1 MRPFKMFFGIAVG
14 LILFFFIARVAILAF
29 IIAGIMSIIYAV
41 YRRMK
46 DFITYDRYG
55 DYYIPERRY
64 RRSRYEIQDRVEP
77 LFQEAYSNYPRQ
89 RRPIKNIQFIDAH

>member
-14 LILFFFIARVAILAF
+14 VILFFFIARIAILAF
-29 IIAGIMSIIYAV
+29 IIAGVMSIVYAI

-55 DYYIPERRY
+55 EYYIPEYRTHRNRY
-64 RRSRYEIQDRVEP
+64 RLEGGVEP
-77 LFQEAYSNYPRQ
+77 LFQEPYTYTKQ
-89 RRPIKNIQFIDAH
+89 RRPVSNVQFIDAV